1 MVMDFPIDKIRN
13 IGFIAHIDAGKTTV
27 TERVLFAS
35 GMTHKIGNVDDGNT
49 VTDWMDQ
56 EKERGIT
63 IVSAAVTT
71 HWRDHQINVIDT
83 PGHVDFTA
91 EVERSLRVLD
101 GAVVVFESV
110 SGVQPQ
116 SETVWRQADK
126 YGVPRI
132 CLINKMDRMGA
143 NFYRAVD
150 MIKDR
155 FKVVAVPI
163 QLPIGS
169 ESEFSGIIDL
179 IDQRV
184 IRFSRET
191 GSGVEEIL
199 DEIPEEFQQQ
209 LTEYREA
216 MLENIAEFDEEI
228 MMKYLDGE
236 ELTPDE
242 IRKCIR
248 IGTIDNKIVP
258 VICGSAMFNWG
269 MLLVSD
275 AIVDFLPSPKDIPAI
290 SGVAPRSED
299 EVVVAHNEDDPFCG
313 IAFKVVS
320 DPYTGRLVYFRVY
333 SGKVTGGTS
342 LLNVTKGRKER
353 MGRIVRMVANKREE
367 VEELKAGDI
376 GASVG
381 LKDTFT
387 GDTLTLENRPLLLE
401 TIKFPE
407 PVISVAIEPK
417 SKAEQEKLTDG
428 LIKLAEEDPTFQTKY
443 DEETA
448 QTIVSGMGELHIEV
462 LVERL
467 KREFSVDANLGKP
480 RVSYREAIKKKATA
494 EGRFVRQS
502 GGRGQYGHVVLE
514 IEPLPEGEG
523 FEFDNKIV
531 GGKIPREYIPSVQ
544 AGVKEALTNGTLG
557 GYPVVDIKVTLFD
570 GSFHDVDS
578 SEMAFKMAG
587 SMGVKAAI
595 SKANPQLL
603 EPIMGIEVTTPEE
616 HMGDV
621 LSDLNSRRA
630 QIQNMEAQND
640 AQVLKAHVPLGQ
652 MFGYATD
659 LRSATQGRASYSMEF
674 DHYSEVPENI
684 REELL
689 AQG

>member
-1 MVMDFPIDKIRN
+1 MDFPIDKIRN

-199 DEIPEEFQQQ
+199 DEVPEEFQQQ

>member
-1 MVMDFPIDKIRN
+1 MDFPIDKIRN

-56 EKERGIT
+56 EKERGMT

>member
-1 MVMDFPIDKIRN
+1 MDFPIDKIRN

-199 DEIPEEFQQQ
+199 DEVPEEFQQQ

-320 DPYTGRLVYFRVY
+320 YPYTGRLVYFRVY

>member
-1 MVMDFPIDKIRN
+1 MEFPIDKIRN

-143 NFYRAVD
+143 DFYRAVN

-199 DEIPEEFQQQ
+199 DEVPEEFQQQ
-209 LTEYREA
+209 LTEYRES

-248 IGTIDNKIVP
+248 LGTIDNKIVP

>member
-1 MVMDFPIDKIRN
+1 MEFPIDKIRN

-143 NFYRAVD
+143 DFYRAVN

-199 DEIPEEFQQQ
+199 DEVPEEFQQQ
-209 LTEYREA
+209 LTEYRES

-236 ELTPDE
+236 ELTPDD

-248 IGTIDNKIVP
+248 IGTITNKIVP

-299 EVVVAHNEDDPFCG
+299 EVVVAHNEDEPFCG

>member
-1 MVMDFPIDKIRN
+1 MDFPIDKIRN

-199 DEIPEEFQQQ
+199 DEVPEEFQQQ

-603 EPIMGIEVTTPEE
+603 EPIMGIELTTPED

>member
-1 MVMDFPIDKIRN
+1 MDFPIDKIRN

>member
-1 MVMDFPIDKIRN
+1 MEYPIEKIRN

-150 MIKDR
+150 MIKAR
-155 FKVVAVPI
+155 FKVVTVPI

-191 GSGVEEIL
+191 GSGVEEII

-209 LTEYREA
+209 VQEYREA

-228 MMKYLDGE
+228 MVKYLDGE
-236 ELTPDE
+236 ELSPEE

-290 SGVAPRSED
+290 SGIAPRTEE
-299 EVVVAHNEDDPFCG
+299 EVIVAHNEEEPFCG

-428 LIKLAEEDPTFQTKY
+428 LIKLAEEDPTFITKY

-480 RVSYREAIKKKATA
+480 RVSYREAIKRKATA

-514 IEPLPEGEG
+514 IEPLPEGGG
-523 FEFDNKIV
+523 FEFNNKIV
-531 GGKIPREYIPSVQ
+531 GGKIPKEYIPSVQ
-544 AGVKEALTNGTLG
+544 AGVKEALLNGQLG
-557 GYPVVDIKVTLFD
+557 GYPVVDLKVTLFD

-587 SMGVKAAI
+587 SIGVKAAI
-595 SKANPQLL
+595 NKADPQLL
-603 EPIMGIEVTTPEE
+603 EPIMGIEVTSPEE
-616 HMGDV
+616 HLGDV
-621 LSDLNSRRA
+621 LSDLNARRA
-630 QIQNMEAQND
+630 QIQNMEARSD
-640 AQVLKAHVPLGQ
+640 TQVLKAHVPLGQ

-684 REELL
+684 RTELL

>member
-1 MVMDFPIDKIRN
+1 MDFPIDKIRN

-199 DEIPEEFQQQ
+199 DEVPEEFQQQ

-494 EGRFVRQS
+494 EGRFVRQR

>member
-1 MVMDFPIDKIRN
+1 MEFPIDKIRN

-169 ESEFSGIIDL
+169 ESDFSGIIDL

-209 LTEYREA
+209 FTEYREA

-248 IGTIDNKIVP
+248 IGTIANKIVP

-333 SGKVTGGTS
+333 SGRVTGGTS

>member
-1 MVMDFPIDKIRN
+1 MEYPINKIRN

-35 GMTHKIGNVDDGNT
+35 GMTHNIGHVDDGNT

-143 NFYRAVD
+143 DFYRAVD
-150 MIKDR
+150 MIKAR
-155 FKVVAVPI
+155 FKVVTVPI

-191 GSGVEEIL
+191 GSGVEEII

-209 LTEYREA
+209 VQEYREA

-228 MMKYLDGE
+228 MVKYLDGE
-236 ELTPDE
+236 ELSPEE

-275 AIVDFLPSPKDIPAI
+275 AIVDFLPSPKDIPAV
-290 SGVAPRSED
+290 SGIAPKTED
-299 EVVVAHNEDDPFCG
+299 EVIVGPDEEEPFCG

-353 MGRIVRMVANKREE
+353 MGRIVRMVANKREDVE
-367 VEELKAGDI
+367 VLKAGDI

-387 GDTLTLENRPLLLE
+387 GDTLTLESRPLLLE

-428 LIKLAEEDPTFQTKY
+428 LIKLAEEDPTFVTKY

-480 RVSYREAIKKKATA
+480 RVSYREAIKRKATA

-514 IEPLPEGEG
+514 IEPLPEGGG
-523 FEFDNKIV
+523 FEFNNKIV
-531 GGKIPREYIPSVQ
+531 GGKIPKEYIPSVQ
-544 AGVKEALTNGTLG
+544 AGVKEALLNGQLG
-557 GYPVVDIKVTLFD
+557 GYPVVDLKVTLFD

-587 SMGVKAAI
+587 SIGVKAAI
-595 SKANPQLL
+595 NKADPQLL
-603 EPIMGIEVTTPEE
+603 EPIMGIEVTSPEE
-616 HMGDV
+616 HLGDV
-621 LSDLNSRRA
+621 LSDLNARRA
-630 QIQNMEAQND
+630 QIQNMEARND
-640 AQVLKAHVPLGQ
+640 TQVLKAHVPLGQ

-684 REELL
+684 RTELL

>member
-1 MVMDFPIDKIRN
+1 MDFPIDKIRN

-199 DEIPEEFQQQ
+199 DEVPEEFQQQ

-689 AQG
+689 AQV

>member
-1 MVMDFPIDKIRN
+1 MDFPIDKIRN
-13 IGFIAHIDAGKTTV
+13 IGFIAQIDAGKTTV

-199 DEIPEEFQQQ
+199 DEVPEEFQQQ

>member
-1 MVMDFPIDKIRN
+1 MEYPINKIRN

-143 NFYRAVD
+143 DFYRAVD
-150 MIKDR
+150 MIKAR
-155 FKVVAVPI
+155 FKVVTVPI

-191 GSGVEEIL
+191 GSGVEEII

-209 LTEYREA
+209 VQEYREA

-228 MMKYLDGE
+228 MVKYLDGE
-236 ELTPDE
+236 ELSPEE

-248 IGTIDNKIVP
+248 IGTIGNKIVP

-275 AIVDFLPSPKDIPAI
+275 AIVDFLPSPKDIPAV
-290 SGVAPRSED
+290 SGIAPKTED
-299 EVVVAHNEDDPFCG
+299 EVIVGPDEEEPFCG

-353 MGRIVRMVANKREE
+353 MGRIVRMVANKREDVE
-367 VEELKAGDI
+367 VLKAGDI

-387 GDTLTLENRPLLLE
+387 GDTLTLESRPLLLE

-428 LIKLAEEDPTFQTKY
+428 LIKLAEEDPTFVTKY

-480 RVSYREAIKKKATA
+480 RVSYREAIKRKATA

-514 IEPLPEGEG
+514 IEPLPEGGG
-523 FEFDNKIV
+523 FEFNNKIV
-531 GGKIPREYIPSVQ
+531 GGKIPKEYIPSVQ
-544 AGVKEALTNGTLG
+544 AGVKEALLNGQLG
-557 GYPVVDIKVTLFD
+557 GYPVVDLKVTLFD

-587 SMGVKAAI
+587 SIGVKAAI
-595 SKANPQLL
+595 NKADPQLL
-603 EPIMGIEVTTPEE
+603 EPIMGIEVTSPEE
-616 HMGDV
+616 HLGDV
-621 LSDLNSRRA
+621 LSDLNARRA
-630 QIQNMEAQND
+630 QIQNMEARND
-640 AQVLKAHVPLGQ
+640 TQVLKAHVPLGQ

-684 REELL
+684 RTELL

>member
-199 DEIPEEFQQQ
+199 DEVPEEFQQQ

>member
-1 MVMDFPIDKIRN
+1 MDFPIDKIRN

-169 ESEFSGIIDL
+169 ESDFSGIIDL

-209 LTEYREA
+209 FTEYREA

-248 IGTIDNKIVP
+248 IGTIANKIVP

-333 SGKVTGGTS
+333 SGRVTGGTS

-640 AQVLKAHVPLGQ
+640 AQILKAHVPLGQ

>member
-1 MVMDFPIDKIRN
+1 MDFPIDKIRN

-126 YGVPRI
+126 YGVPRK

-199 DEIPEEFQQQ
+199 DEVPEEFQQQ

-448 QTIVSGMGELHIEV
+448 QTIVSGIGELHIEV

>member
-1 MVMDFPIDKIRN
+1 MDFPIDKIRN

-83 PGHVDFTA
+83 PGHVDFTI
-91 EVERSLRVLD
+91 EVERSLKVLD
-101 GAVVVFESV
+101 GAVAVFD
-110 SGVQPQ
+110 GVAGVEPQ

-199 DEIPEEFQQQ
+199 DEVPEEFQQQ

>member
-1 MVMDFPIDKIRN
+1 MDFPIDKIRN

-199 DEIPEEFQQQ
+199 DEVPEEFQQQ

-367 VEELKAGDI
+367 VE
-376 GASVG
+376 
-381 LKDTFT
+381 
-387 GDTLTLENRPLLLE
+387 
-401 TIKFPE
+401 
-407 PVISVAIEPK
+407 
-417 SKAEQEKLTDG
+417 
-428 LIKLAEEDPTFQTKY
+428 
-443 DEETA
+443 
-448 QTIVSGMGELHIEV
+448 
-462 LVERL
+462 
-467 KREFSVDANLGKP
+467 
-480 RVSYREAIKKKATA
+480 
-494 EGRFVRQS
+494 
-502 GGRGQYGHVVLE
+502 
-514 IEPLPEGEG
+514 
-523 FEFDNKIV
+523 
-531 GGKIPREYIPSVQ
+531 
-544 AGVKEALTNGTLG
+544 
-557 GYPVVDIKVTLFD
+557 
-570 GSFHDVDS
+570 
-578 SEMAFKMAG
+578 
-587 SMGVKAAI
+587 
-595 SKANPQLL
+595 
-603 EPIMGIEVTTPEE
+603 
-616 HMGDV
+616 
-621 LSDLNSRRA
+621 
-630 QIQNMEAQND
+630 
-640 AQVLKAHVPLGQ
+640 
-652 MFGYATD
+652 
-659 LRSATQGRASYSMEF
+659 
-674 DHYSEVPENI
+674 
-684 REELL
+684 
-689 AQG
+689 

>member
-1 MVMDFPIDKIRN
+1 MEFPIDKIRN

-169 ESEFSGIIDL
+169 ESDFSGIIDL

-209 LTEYREA
+209 FTEYREA

-248 IGTIDNKIVP
+248 IGTIANKIVP

-333 SGKVTGGTS
+333 SGRVTGGTS

-578 SEMAFKMAG
+578 SEMAFNMAG

-640 AQVLKAHVPLGQ
+640 AQILKAHVPLGQ

>member
-1 MVMDFPIDKIRN
+1 MEFPIDKIRN

-143 NFYRAVD
+143 DFYRAVG

-199 DEIPEEFQQQ
+199 DEVPEEFQQQ
-209 LTEYREA
+209 LNEYREA

-236 ELTPDE
+236 ELTPDD

-248 IGTIDNKIVP
+248 IGTITNKIVP

-299 EVVVAHNEDDPFCG
+299 EVVVAHNEDEPFCG

>member
-1 MVMDFPIDKIRN
+1 MDFPIDKIRN

-199 DEIPEEFQQQ
+199 DEVPEEFQQQ

-417 SKAEQEKLTDG
+417 SKAEQEELTDG

-531 GGKIPREYIPSVQ
+531 GGKIPRDYIPSVQ

>member
-1 MVMDFPIDKIRN
+1 MEYPIDKIRN

-143 NFYRAVD
+143 DFYRAVD
-150 MIKDR
+150 MIKAR
-155 FKVVAVPI
+155 FKVVTVPI

-191 GSGVEEIL
+191 GSGVEEII

-209 LTEYREA
+209 VQEYREA

-228 MMKYLDGE
+228 MVKYLDGE
-236 ELTPDE
+236 ELSPEE

-290 SGVAPRSED
+290 SGIAPKTED
-299 EVVVAHNEDDPFCG
+299 EVIVTPDEEEPFCG

-353 MGRIVRMVANKREE
+353 MGRIVRMLANKREE

-428 LIKLAEEDPTFQTKY
+428 LIKLAEEDPTFVTKY

-480 RVSYREAIKKKATA
+480 RVSYREAIKRKATA

-514 IEPLPEGEG
+514 IEPLPEGGG
-523 FEFDNKIV
+523 FEFNNKIV
-531 GGKIPREYIPSVQ
+531 GGKIPKEYIPSIR
-544 AGVKEALTNGTLG
+544 AGVKEALLNGQLG
-557 GYPVVDIKVTLFD
+557 GYPVVDLKVTLFD

-587 SMGVKAAI
+587 SIGVKAAI
-595 SKANPQLL
+595 NKANPQLL
-603 EPIMGIEVTTPEE
+603 EPIMGIEVTSPEE
-616 HMGDV
+616 HLGDV
-621 LSDLNSRRA
+621 LSDLNARRA
-630 QIQNMEAQND
+630 QIQNMEARND
-640 AQVLKAHVPLGQ
+640 TQVLKAHVPLGQ

-684 REELL
+684 RTELL

>member
-1 MVMDFPIDKIRN
+1 MDFPIDKIRN

-199 DEIPEEFQQQ
+199 DEVPEEFQQQ

-248 IGTIDNKIVP
+248 IGTINNKIVP

>member
-1 MVMDFPIDKIRN
+1 MDFPIDKIRN

-63 IVSAAVTT
+63 IVSAATAT
-71 HWRDHQINVIDT
+71 SWKEWDLNIIDT

-199 DEIPEEFQQQ
+199 DEVPEEFQQQ

-603 EPIMGIEVTTPEE
+603 EPIMGIELTTPED

>member
-1 MVMDFPIDKIRN
+1 MEFPIDKIRN

-199 DEIPEEFQQQ
+199 DEVPEEFQQQ

-248 IGTIDNKIVP
+248 IGTINNKIVP

>member
-1 MVMDFPIDKIRN
+1 MDFPIDKIRN

-116 SETVWRQADK
+116 SETVWSQADK

-199 DEIPEEFQQQ
+199 DEVPEEFQQQ

-467 KREFSVDANLGKP
+467 KREFSVDPNLGKP
-480 RVSYREAIKKKATA
+480 RVSYR
-494 EGRFVRQS
+494 
-502 GGRGQYGHVVLE
+502 
-514 IEPLPEGEG
+514 
-523 FEFDNKIV
+523 
-531 GGKIPREYIPSVQ
+531 
-544 AGVKEALTNGTLG
+544 
-557 GYPVVDIKVTLFD
+557 
-570 GSFHDVDS
+570 
-578 SEMAFKMAG
+578 
-587 SMGVKAAI
+587 
-595 SKANPQLL
+595 
-603 EPIMGIEVTTPEE
+603 
-616 HMGDV
+616 
-621 LSDLNSRRA
+621 
-630 QIQNMEAQND
+630 
-640 AQVLKAHVPLGQ
+640 
-652 MFGYATD
+652 
-659 LRSATQGRASYSMEF
+659 
-674 DHYSEVPENI
+674 
-684 REELL
+684 
-689 AQG
+689 

>member
-1 MVMDFPIDKIRN
+1 MDFPIDKIRN

-199 DEIPEEFQQQ
+199 DEVPEEFQQQ

-557 GYPVVDIKVTLFD
+557 GYRVVDIKVTLFD

>member
-1 MVMDFPIDKIRN
+1 MEFPIDKIRN

-143 NFYRAVD
+143 DFYRAVG

-155 FKVVAVPI
+155 FKVVAVPV

-199 DEIPEEFQQQ
+199 DEVPEEFREQ
-209 LTEYREA
+209 LREYREA
-216 MLENIAEFDEEI
+216 MLENVAEFDEEI

-236 ELTPDE
+236 ELTPDD

-248 IGTIDNKIVP
+248 IGTITNKIVP

-290 SGVAPRSED
+290 SGVAPRSEE
-299 EVVVAHNEDDPFCG
+299 EVIVDHNEEDPFCG

-428 LIKLAEEDPTFQTKY
+428 LIKLAEEDPTFVTKY

-480 RVSYREAIKKKATA
+480 RVSYREAIKTKATA

-544 AGVKEALTNGTLG
+544 AGVKEALTNGILG

-570 GSFHDVDS
+570 GSYHDVDS

-674 DHYSEVPENI
+674 DHYSEVPQNI

>member
-1 MVMDFPIDKIRN
+1 MDFPIDKIRN

-199 DEIPEEFQQQ
+199 DEVPEEFQQQ

-333 SGKVTGGTS
+333 SGKVTGCTS

>member
-1 MVMDFPIDKIRN
+1 MDMEFPIDKIRN

-143 NFYRAVD
+143 DFYRAVG

-155 FKVVAVPI
+155 FKVVAVPV

-199 DEIPEEFQQQ
+199 DEVPEEFQEQ
-209 LTEYREA
+209 LREYREA
-216 MLENIAEFDEEI
+216 MLENVAEFDEEI

-236 ELTPDE
+236 ELTPDD

-248 IGTIDNKIVP
+248 IGTISNKIVP

-290 SGVAPRSED
+290 SGVAPRSEE
-299 EVVVAHNEDDPFCG
+299 EVVVDHNEEDPFCG

-428 LIKLAEEDPTFQTKY
+428 LIKLAEEDPTFVTKY

-480 RVSYREAIKKKATA
+480 RVSYREAIKQKATA

-674 DHYSEVPENI
+674 DHYSEVPQNI

>member
-1 MVMDFPIDKIRN
+1 MEFPIDKIRN

-169 ESEFSGIIDL
+169 ESDFSGIIDL

-209 LTEYREA
+209 FTEYREA

-248 IGTIDNKIVP
+248 IGTIANKIVP

-333 SGKVTGGTS
+333 SGRVTGGTS

-640 AQVLKAHVPLGQ
+640 AQILKAHVPLGQ

>member
-1 MVMDFPIDKIRN
+1 M
-13 IGFIAHIDAGKTTV
+13 
-27 TERVLFAS
+27 
-35 GMTHKIGNVDDGNT
+35 DDGNT

-199 DEIPEEFQQQ
+199 DEVPEEFQQQ

>member
-1 MVMDFPIDKIRN
+1 MEYPINKIRN

-143 NFYRAVD
+143 DFYRAVD
-150 MIKDR
+150 MIKAR
-155 FKVVAVPI
+155 FKVVTVPI

-191 GSGVEEIL
+191 GSGVEEII

-209 LTEYREA
+209 VQEYREA

-228 MMKYLDGE
+228 MVKYLDGE
-236 ELTPDE
+236 ELSPEE

-275 AIVDFLPSPKDIPAI
+275 AIVDFLPSPKDIPAV
-290 SGVAPRSED
+290 SGIAPKTED
-299 EVVVAHNEDDPFCG
+299 EVIVGPDEEEPFCG

-353 MGRIVRMVANKREE
+353 MGRIVRMVANKREDVE
-367 VEELKAGDI
+367 VLKAGDI

-387 GDTLTLENRPLLLE
+387 GDTLTLESRPLLLE

-428 LIKLAEEDPTFQTKY
+428 LIKLAEEDPTFVTKY

-480 RVSYREAIKKKATA
+480 RVSYREAIKRKATA

-514 IEPLPEGEG
+514 IEPLPEGGG
-523 FEFDNKIV
+523 FEFNNKIV
-531 GGKIPREYIPSVQ
+531 GGKIPKEYIPSVQ
-544 AGVKEALTNGTLG
+544 AGVKEALLNGQLG
-557 GYPVVDIKVTLFD
+557 GYPVVDLKVTLFD

-587 SMGVKAAI
+587 SIGVKAAI
-595 SKANPQLL
+595 NKADPQLL
-603 EPIMGIEVTTPEE
+603 EPIMGIEVTSPEE
-616 HMGDV
+616 HLGDV
-621 LSDLNSRRA
+621 LSDLNARRA
-630 QIQNMEAQND
+630 QIQNMEARND
-640 AQVLKAHVPLGQ
+640 TQVLKAHVPLGQ

-684 REELL
+684 RTELL

>member
-1 MVMDFPIDKIRN
+1 MDFPIDKIRN

-27 TERVLFAS
+27 TERGLFAS

-199 DEIPEEFQQQ
+199 DEVPEEFQQQ

>member
-1 MVMDFPIDKIRN
+1 MDFPIDKIRN

-110 SGVQPQ
+110 SGVQQQ

-199 DEIPEEFQQQ
+199 DEVPEEFQQQ